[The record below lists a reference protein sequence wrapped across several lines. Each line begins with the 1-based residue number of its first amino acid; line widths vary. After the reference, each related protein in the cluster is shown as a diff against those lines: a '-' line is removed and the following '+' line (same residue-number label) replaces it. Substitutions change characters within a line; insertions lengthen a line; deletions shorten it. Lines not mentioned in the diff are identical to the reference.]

1 MNILVLDGG
10 GCGGIAAI
18 KFLKEF
24 ELKTGKPVRDHFDLI
39 CGVST
44 GALIGAG
51 ISTGMETAKLLDF
64 YIDSFPKIF
73 KKTFW
78 GTYFKSYFGGSKY
91 DIKNLINLLETELG
105 PITIDKLVKKFM
117 VSAVKVSGLV
127 GTRHWKSWKDNDNL
141 IPILAASCAA
151 PYYFEPVKI
160 NGNYYTDGGVACAT
174 PVVDAI
180 TEGMIL
186 AGDEKLN
193 LLRLQ
198 PFERYHVKREKAQ
211 EFGSLISWLPDLPL
225 VCMHS
230 SYSSAL
236 YQSEHLS
243 RRLNYDLININF
255 RLSGKMD
262 EFDDDLIDSHI
273 MDADRMWSQNS
284 ERMLEVFNK

>member
-105 PITIDKLVKKFM
+105 PIT
-117 VSAVKVSGLV
+117 
-127 GTRHWKSWKDNDNL
+127 
-141 IPILAASCAA
+141 ILAASCAA